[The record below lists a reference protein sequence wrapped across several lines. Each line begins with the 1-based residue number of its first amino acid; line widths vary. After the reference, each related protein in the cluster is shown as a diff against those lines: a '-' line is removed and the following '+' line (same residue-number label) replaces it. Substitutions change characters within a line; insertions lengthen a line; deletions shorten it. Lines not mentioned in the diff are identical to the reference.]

1 MRRPFGAK
9 RVRSCSRCSV
19 STAANHGK
27 DEGCVEPGS
36 PRDATPFRSMA
47 RRRGRRE
54 DKASRSAG
62 GTLPKHN
69 SLQLLPQGNVDQ
81 HPSGAKR
88 IDELAVGDLVT
99 TIDGSARPIQFI
111 SVNSYRKSD
120 PTKPWVADARPVL
133 VRKSALSE
141 NVPNRDLYLTPTHSL
156 YLDGVLIP
164 VHNLINGST
173 IVVDPAEHLSELDYF
188 HIKLESHD
196 VVLAE
201 GTPCE
206 TLLMVSESAKNFADY
221 YRAYGFPLEEQPYA
235 PIPSYNGGRSEIGS
249 RLRSAMSIVKEIR
262 RPLDIKGSFG
272 GKSGL
277 SRLTEFCSTHSRT

>member
-1 MRRPFGAK
+1 M
-9 RVRSCSRCSV
+9 
-19 STAANHGK
+19 GK
-27 DEGCVEPGS
+27 TKVALS
-36 PRDATPFRSMA
+36 PAHHAT
-47 RRRGRRE
+47 RRRFDRWHGAEVVARTTPAE
-54 DKASRSAG
+54 AQAG
-62 GTLPKHN
+62 PCPSTIPCNCFLKGTLI
-69 SLQLLPQGNVDQ
+69 ST
-81 HPSGAKR
+81 PSGAKR

-141 NVPNRDLYLTPTHSL
+141 NVPNRDLYLTRAHSL

-196 VVLAE
+196 V
-201 GTPCE
+201 
-206 TLLMVSESAKNFADY
+206 
-221 YRAYGFPLEEQPYA
+221 RARRRDA
-235 PIPSYNGGRSEIGS
+235 
-249 RLRSAMSIVKEIR
+249 LRNIANS
-262 RPLDIKGSFG
+262 
-272 GKSGL
+272 
-277 SRLTEFCSTHSRT
+277 